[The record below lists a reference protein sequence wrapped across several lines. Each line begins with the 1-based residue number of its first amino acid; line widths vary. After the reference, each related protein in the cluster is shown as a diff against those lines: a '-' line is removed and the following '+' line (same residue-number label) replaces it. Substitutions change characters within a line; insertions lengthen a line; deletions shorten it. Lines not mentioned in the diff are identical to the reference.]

1 MRRLKQ
7 RLIILLTRGVYMAT
21 VKKHISK
28 NGKITYYIRCY
39 DGYDRNGKQIE
50 RSITWKPSDNMTPKQ
65 IEKEL
70 KRQVILFEESVKNGS
85 CFDSN
90 TRFADYS
97 ETWLENNKPPQLAPK
112 TYERYK
118 SLLKNIN
125 QAIGD
130 IKLSKL
136 QSHHLQKFYNNLR
149 ENGIKRVG
157 AYASSDKIS
166 EILLSKSISRKK
178 LAELSG
184 LSSTTIS
191 SACKAN
197 RISTESAEKIADAL
211 KIPVNQLFNLHTE
224 TTGLSSKTILHHHRL
239 ISSILAQAARDRL
252 VPINIADKN
261 YMKAPKLERKEAD
274 FLDDEQVKQ
283 VLELLDNEP
292 IKWKTA
298 LYLLI
303 FSGIRRGELLGLE
316 WTDIDFENQVIHICN
331 TSQYVQGM
339 GIITKCPKNDTSQR
353 TIKLS
358 SDIFELL
365 REYHVYWINMRRDL
379 TDKWQ
384 YFIEI
389 TLADG
394 TKKTVRNERLFIKDD
409 STPMHPDSLTD
420 WTKKFVK
427 KNKLPHFSPHSL
439 RHTHASILIANGVN
453 IPTVSRRLGH
463 SSVATTTKVYLH
475 AIQSADEIAS
485 EVIDDKLNP
494 KKKAE

>member
-261 YMKAPKLERKEAD
+261 YMKAPKLERKKAD
-274 FLDDEQVKQ
+274 YLDDEQVKL
-283 VLELLDNEP
+283 VLELLDKEP

-298 LYLLI
+298 LYMLI

-316 WTDIDFENQVIHICN
+316 WTDIDFENQVIHIHN

-365 REYHVYWINMRRDL
+365 REYHEYWLNMRRNL
-379 TDKWQ
+379 ADKWQ
-384 YFIEI
+384 HFIEI

-394 TKKTVRNERLFIKDD
+394 TRKTVRNERLFIKDD

-427 KNKLPHFSPHSL
+427 KNHLPHFSPHSL

-463 SSVATTTKVYLH
+463 SSIATTTKVCLH

-485 EVIDDKLNP
+485 EVKVET
-494 KKKAE
+494 KQAGRKG